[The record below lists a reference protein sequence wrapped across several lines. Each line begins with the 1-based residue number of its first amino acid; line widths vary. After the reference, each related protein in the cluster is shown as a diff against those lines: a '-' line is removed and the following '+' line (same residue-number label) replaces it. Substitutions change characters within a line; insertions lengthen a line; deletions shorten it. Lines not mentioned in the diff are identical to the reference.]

1 MIRQIWKQDP
11 TTDICLLYTI
21 HGEHTAITAQLAR
34 CLRML
39 KDWNHWPIISKIP
52 SVHMGVLPALLE
64 KGRKA
69 YLEKR

>member
-1 MIRQIWKQDP
+1 M
-11 TTDICLLYTI
+11 
-21 HGEHTAITAQLAR
+21 
-34 CLRML
+34 RML
-39 KDWNHWPIISKIP
+39 KDCESLADHYCKIP